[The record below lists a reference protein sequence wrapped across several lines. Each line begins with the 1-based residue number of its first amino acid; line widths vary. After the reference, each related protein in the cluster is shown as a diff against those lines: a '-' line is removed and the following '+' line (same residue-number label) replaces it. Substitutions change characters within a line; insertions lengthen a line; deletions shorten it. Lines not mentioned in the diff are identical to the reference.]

1 MSVIALHYV
10 QRESLFR
17 TWRLEPDEHA
27 VPFERFRATLNGQ
40 PARTVRAEVAT
51 RKTIGF
57 LGFAGVDALQLAGPL
72 AAFAT
77 TRVPDEE
84 FRAQIGYETVVIG
97 VDKKTFVSQSGAT
110 FTAQYSARS
119 APDLDTVVIPG
130 GAGLRDSP
138 TGVAIVQWLKERAAG
153 VRRIVAICG
162 GIYPLARTG
171 LLDRRRVA
179 THWRLASDVAQT
191 FPEVQV
197 NFAASCLQDGRFYTC
212 GSGTAPIEMALV
224 LVAEDYGEEIALA
237 VARELVVDFRP
248 VSGVEYRTRSI
259 AVPPRTEY
267 RLASLPDWIATRLQ
281 QDLSVEVLAERARLC
296 PRHFSRIFKQ
306 AFKVTPAE
314 FVEWLRINEAAR
326 RLLAQ
331 DCAIEIVATAV
342 GFKSSDAFRKA
353 FIRVMGLTPSAF
365 QRQHRRKTNGKV
377 SSPRLRASA

>member
-1 MSVIALHYV
+1 
-10 QRESLFR
+10 
-17 TWRLEPDEHA
+17 
-27 VPFERFRATLNGQ
+27 
-40 PARTVRAEVAT
+40 
-51 RKTIGF
+51 
-57 LGFAGVDALQLAGPL
+57 
-72 AAFAT
+72 
-77 TRVPDEE
+77 
-84 FRAQIGYETVVIG
+84 
-97 VDKKTFVSQSGAT
+97 
-110 FTAQYSARS
+110 
-119 APDLDTVVIPG
+119 
-130 GAGLRDSP
+130 
-138 TGVAIVQWLKERAAG
+138 
-153 VRRIVAICG
+153 
-162 GIYPLARTG
+162 
-171 LLDRRRVA
+171 
-179 THWRLASDVAQT
+179 
-191 FPEVQV
+191 
-197 NFAASCLQDGRFYTC
+197 LQDGRFYTC